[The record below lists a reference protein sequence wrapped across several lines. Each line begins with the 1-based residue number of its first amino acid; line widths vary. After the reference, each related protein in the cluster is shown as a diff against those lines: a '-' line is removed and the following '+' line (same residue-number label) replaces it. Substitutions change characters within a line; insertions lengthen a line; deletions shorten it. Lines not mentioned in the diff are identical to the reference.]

1 MLGALAVL
9 LVAAGVLPWV
19 AGGSG
24 AARGFGVPL
33 LVVGL
38 FAGYAVVRGGRA
50 PAAASAP
57 ARADQGGMNQG
68 GMNQG
73 GTNQGCGGC
82 QCGAGGCA
90 AAGAGQ
96 RGTDGA
102 RADAD

>member
-1 MLGALAVL
+1 MTSTRGPVVMLGALAVL

-19 AGGSG
+19 VGGSG

-50 PAAASAP
+50 PAAAAP
-57 ARADQGGMNQG
+57 VR
-68 GMNQG
+68 
-73 GTNQGCGGC
+73 TSEGCGGC
-82 QCGAGGCA
+82 RCGAGGCA
-90 AAGAGQ
+90 AAAAQ
-96 RGTDGA
+96 RGTDDA